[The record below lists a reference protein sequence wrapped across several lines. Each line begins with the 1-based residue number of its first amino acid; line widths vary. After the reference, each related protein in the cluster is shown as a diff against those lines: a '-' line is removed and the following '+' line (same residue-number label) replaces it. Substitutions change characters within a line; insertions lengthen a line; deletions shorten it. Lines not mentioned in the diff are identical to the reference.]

1 MDNEKQIEI
10 LSIVRR
16 LIKALEQKNIIINE
30 AYLFGS
36 YANGTSSK
44 YSDIDVALISDAFT
58 GVLFLDIQKIGR
70 TVRNIDYRIEIHPF
84 SSRDKDE
91 SFFYHEI
98 INSGIKVA

>member
-1 MDNEKQIEI
+1 MAAKKTEI
-10 LSIVRR
+10 INIVKR
-16 LIKALEQKNIIINE
+16 LIKALEKKNIVINE

-36 YANGTSSK
+36 YAQGTFAK

-58 GVLFLDIQKIGR
+58 GVRFLDIKKIGR

-84 SSRDKDE
+84 SSWDKDE

>member
-1 MDNEKQIEI
+1 MAAKKTEI
-10 LSIVRR
+10 LNLVKKLVR
-16 LIKALEQKNIIINE
+16 ALEQKNIVVNE

-36 YANGTSSK
+36 YARGTSSK

-58 GVLFLDIQKIGR
+58 GVRFLDIQKIGR
-70 TVRNIDYRIEIHPF
+70 TVRHIDHRIEIHPF

-98 INSGIKVA
+98 VSSGIRVA

>member
-1 MDNEKQIEI
+1 MAAKKAEI
-10 LSIVRR
+10 LNTVRR
-16 LIKALEQKNIIINE
+16 LIKALEQNNIVIDE

-36 YANGTSSK
+36 YAHGTFSK

-58 GVLFLDIQKIGR
+58 GVRFLDIQKIGR

-84 SSRDKDE
+84 SSRNKDK

-98 INSGIKVA
+98 INSGIRVA